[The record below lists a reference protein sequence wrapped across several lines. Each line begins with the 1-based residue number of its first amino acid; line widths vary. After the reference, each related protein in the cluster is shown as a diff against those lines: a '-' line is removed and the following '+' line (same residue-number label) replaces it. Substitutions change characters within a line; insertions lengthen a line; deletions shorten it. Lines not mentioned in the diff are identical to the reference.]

1 MITYQNSFPPTKA
14 IQCVAQEQI
23 VLEAAADCAVPVAGI
38 VALGAAELVLIV
50 VAETVKDLVMVPVMV
65 VAIQHVVA
73 VAKGT
78 VVMDAMAVLARVE
91 LTVVVVVARVK
102 AHVQGHAIG
111 LVMGQAAIVKLNLGG
126 LL

>member
-1 MITYQNSFPPTKA
+1 MLP
-14 IQCVAQEQI
+14 I
-23 VLEAAADCAVPVAGI
+23 VLVVVLVFA
-38 VALGAAELVLIV
+38 ALGAAAHVLGAEELVLIAV
-50 VAETVKDLVMVPVMV
+50 LELVMVVAIQHVVV

-91 LTVVVVVARVK
+91 LTVLVVVARVK
-102 AHVQGHAIG
+102 THVQGHAIG